1 MKISGWIRDGSFE
14 IVIDFRGT
22 SSPVSSSGVSS
33 DTQSD
38 GDRGVELSE
47 ERVEKDPPVP
57 DGPKQDNAI
66 RKVYRKDFDK
76 AILEMEAAG
85 REITPDAVVVW
96 LGGAHMDHHDWTWIR
111 IKEAVASHMI
121 RRERQKE
128 APHREGDVR
137 NEILQA
143 VQELQAAKRSVSV
156 YSVSKHL
163 GRGNLSSQEKKGL
176 LIRGVMDDLG
186 LPKSKRGRKPK
197 TPAPADKNVRI
208 LPVTGGNLICP
219 KDGSDHIMEVCNVQ
233 GIGGLVCPSF
243 IKRDVDSNGNGNLY
257 CSLPLD
263 QEVR

>member
-38 GDRGVELSE
+38 GDRGVEMPE

-57 DGPKQDNAI
+57 DGSKP
-66 RKVYRKDFDK
+66 
-76 AILEMEAAG
+76 
-85 REITPDAVVVW
+85 T
-96 LGGAHMDHHDWTWIR
+96 
-111 IKEAVASHMI
+111 S
-121 RRERQKE
+121 QK
-128 APHREGDVR
+128 GVDVR

-208 LPVTGGNLICP
+208 LLVTGGNLTCP

-233 GIGGLVCPSF
+233 GLGGLVCPSF